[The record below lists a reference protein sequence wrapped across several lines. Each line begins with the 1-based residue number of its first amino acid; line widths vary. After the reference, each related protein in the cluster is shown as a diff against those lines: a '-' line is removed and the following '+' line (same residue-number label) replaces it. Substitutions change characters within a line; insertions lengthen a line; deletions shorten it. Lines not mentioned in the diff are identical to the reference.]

1 MTFDSAWAA
10 AWSTAA
16 ILFAVAGG
24 AVGLFWSTMV
34 LERWIDGVGGGGS
47 RLIEPA
53 AVEADPSP
61 IRETRAA

>member
-16 ILFAVAGG
+16 ILLAVTGG

-34 LERWIDGVGGGGS
+34 LERWIDGVGSDS

-53 AVEADPSP
+53 AVEADSSP